1 MHNRGGR
8 GAGARMLSLLVLF
21 VLSPTLAPWLPG
33 LGCPHHD
40 GAAASHASHHGAPS
54 ADGGMDGHGAGTA
67 GLPSSDHH
75 SGHGAAPPPCDCLG
89 KCPTSVGP
97 VQPSAH
103 QAEPFARS
111 AVQTVSRRD
120 PASRTSRIRA
130 PYLLPFP
137 NGPPL
142 S

>member
-8 GAGARMLSLLVLF
+8 GAGARMLNLLVLF

-40 GAAASHASHHGAPS
+40 GTATGHASHNGAQHASGGTDVHGS
-54 ADGGMDGHGAGTA
+54 GTTA
-67 GLPSSDHH
+67 IPSSDHH
-75 SGHGAAPPPCDCLG
+75 PGPRAAPPPCDCRG
-89 KCPTSVGP
+89 KCPTSAGP
-97 VQPSAH
+97 VYPSAH
-103 QAEPFARS
+103 QAEPFAHP
-111 AVQTVSRRD
+111 AVRTVSRRD
-120 PASRTSRIRA
+120 PAARSSRVRA

-137 NGPPL
+137 NGPPI

>member
-8 GAGARMLSLLVLF
+8 RAGVRMLSLLVVF
-21 VLSPTLAPWLPG
+21 VLSPTLAPWLPD

-40 GAAASHASHHGAPS
+40 GLAAGHASHHGAPH
-54 ADGGMDGHGAGTA
+54 AGGGTDGHGAGAA

-75 SGHGAAPPPCDCLG
+75 SGPRAAPPPCDCLG
-89 KCPTSVGP
+89 KCPTSAGP

-103 QAEPFARS
+103 QAEPFAHS
-111 AVQTVSRRD
+111 AVRTVFRRD
-120 PASRTSRIRA
+120 PTSRTSRIRA

-142 S
+142 Y